1 MAGAEVARVTV
12 WVTGRV
18 QGVGFRWWAC
28 GQADELGLLGSATNL
43 PDGRV
48 HIVAEGTKTAC
59 EALLTRLRSQS
70 APGHVRSVS
79 VEWADARGD
88 LRGFSAH

>member
-1 MAGAEVARVTV
+1 MSADERVRLVA

-18 QGVGFRWWAC
+18 QGVGFRWWTR
-28 GQADELGLLGSATNL
+28 GQATELGLLGGATNL

-48 HIVAEGTKTAC
+48 HIVAEGTKSAC
-59 EALLTRLRSQS
+59 EALLARLRSQS

-79 VEWADARGD
+79 VEWSDARGD
-88 LRGFSAH
+88 LRGFTAH

>member
-1 MAGAEVARVTV
+1 MIPDDLTRVTV
-12 WVTGRV
+12 RVTGRV
-18 QGVGFRWWAC
+18 QGVGFRWWTRE
-28 GQADELGLLGSATNL
+28 QAGELGLLGSATNL

-59 EALLTRLRSQS
+59 DALLTRLRSQS

-79 VEWADARGD
+79 VEWGDARGD